1 MNQTPKGKKLKPPFG
16 DRKRGERAAKG
27 LVPPFHPKGKD
38 HREYKSNWSKS

>member
-1 MNQTPKGKKLKPPFG
+1 MNKKATKTLKPPFA

-38 HREYKSNWSKS
+38 HSKDHRVYKS